1 MTNSVDPSSF
11 SPVPQRIAEL
21 EAQFG
26 ALSSWD
32 DRYRLIIQKGRALAS
47 ISEDQKSEQFR
58 IKGCQSQVWLVP
70 SFQQGLVVFSADS
83 DALLVKGIIS
93 LLIEIYSQATPSE
106 ILENKPEFLNKI
118 GISDHLSMNR
128 SNGLAAMIKQIQMY
142 AFAYK
147 ALEQGAVKGE

>member
-1 MTNSVDPSSF
+1 MTNSVDNLTLR
-11 SPVPQRIAEL
+11 PVAQRIAEL
-21 EAQFG
+21 ESQFA

-32 DRYRLIIQKGRALAS
+32 DRYRLIIQKGRALANLQ
-47 ISEDQKSEQFR
+47 EEQKSEQFR

-70 SFQQGLVVFSADS
+70 SFQQGLVVFAADS

-106 ILENKPEFLNKI
+106 ILDNKPDFFNKI

-147 ALEQGAVKGE
+147 ALEQGAVKSE